1 MIWAIAYM
9 FDDGRTIMSEGGV
22 KIIMAKVIL
31 PLSEPYEGQKKAGQF
46 MSQSKTYDTSTL
58 FLIVV

>member
-9 FDDGRTIMSEGGV
+9 LDDGRKIMSEGGV
-22 KIIMAKVIL
+22 KIIISKVL
-31 PLSEPYEGQKKAGQF
+31 LLLSESYEYQKTTGQF
-46 MSQSKTYDTSTL
+46 MSQSKTFGTSTL